1 MERVLGV
8 LQEEGMKFPVIALAR
23 EQKVPAYKLAAL
35 KARFPETRFVNLNF
49 EVDNSLAFSLPLTL
63 PDGLPLPLALPLP
76 LSRWTTITA
85 NPSATQTSRGAPPR
99 WLGVGLGVRG

>member
-49 EVDNSLAFSLPLTL
+49 EVDYT
-63 PDGLPLPLALPLP
+63 
-76 LSRWTTITA
+76 
-85 NPSATQTSRGAPPR
+85 
-99 WLGVGLGVRG
+99 

>member
-49 EVDNSLAFSLPLTL
+49 EVDYDNGRSFRNTDIA
-63 PDGLPLPLALPLP
+63 
-76 LSRWTTITA
+76 W
-85 NPSATQTSRGAPPR
+85 SAAKM
-99 WLGVGLGVRG
+99 VRGRARV

>member
-49 EVDNSLAFSLPLTL
+49 EVDYDHGLAFSLPLYAT
-63 PDGLPLPLALPLP
+63 
-76 LSRWTTITA
+76 RWT
-85 NPSATQTSRGAPPR
+85 NPTPTPTPKQVDYDNGRSFRNTDIAWSAAKM
-99 WLGVGLGVRG
+99 VRVRV